1 MKTHSTAQYLKWFLF
16 AAVMV
21 GSFFVP
27 MASQKAKAEG
37 VARAGY
43 TNGFN
48 EQFSG
53 NPSNWTIFSGS
64 WLYGGGTVRGI
75 GRTNDFGEIYFKQ
88 AAYSNFDYQVRM
100 KRTGCATC
108 SNTLTFR
115 DTGTNAGYFGYSK
128 DGYYYIGAKFGSS
141 YPMWK
146 NWTPSSAIVKGGY
159 NTLRVVATGNTYVF
173 LINNKTVSTMV
184 KSGLSSGVVGVRHYS
199 IVSGG
204 NYLDVDWA
212 VLARK

>member
-1 MKTHSTAQYLKWFLF
+1 MKTHSTTQYLKWFLY

-21 GSFFVP
+21 SSIFVP
-27 MASQKAKAEG
+27 MSAHKAKAEG
-37 VARAGY
+37 VPRAGY
-43 TNGFN
+43 ANGFN
-48 EQFSG
+48 EQFNG
-53 NPSNWTIFSGS
+53 YPSNWTIFSGS

-100 KRTGCATC
+100 KRTGCAGC
-108 SNTLTFR
+108 INNVTFR
-115 DTGTNAGYFGYSK
+115 DTGTNAGYFGYNNNGFYSIEAK
-128 DGYYYIGAKFGSS
+128 IGSYYYK
-141 YPMWK
+141 WR

-159 NTLRVVATGNTYVF
+159 NTLRVVAKGNSYVF

-184 KSGLSSGVVGVRHYS
+184 KSGLSSGVVGVELYS
-199 IVSGG
+199 VVSGG

-212 VLARK
+212 VLARR

>member
-1 MKTHSTAQYLKWFLF
+1 MKTHSAAQYLKWFLF

-43 TNGFN
+43 ANGFN
-48 EQFSG
+48 EQFNG
-53 NPSNWTIFSGS
+53 YPSNWTIFSGS

-75 GRTNDFGEIYFKQ
+75 GRTNDSGEIYFKQ

-100 KRTGCATC
+100 KRTGCSNC
-108 SNTLTFR
+108 SNQLTFR
-115 DTGTNAGYFGYSK
+115 DSGTNAGFFGYSNN
-128 DGYYYIGAKFGSS
+128 GYYFISAKFGSS
-141 YPMWK
+141 YPFWK
-146 NWTPSSAIVKGGY
+146 NWTRSSAIVNGGY
-159 NTLRVVATGNTYVF
+159 NTLRVIATRNTYVF

-184 KSGLSSGVVGVRHYS
+184 KSGLSSGVVGVRHFS
-199 IVSGG
+199 FVPSG

-212 VLARK
+212 VLR